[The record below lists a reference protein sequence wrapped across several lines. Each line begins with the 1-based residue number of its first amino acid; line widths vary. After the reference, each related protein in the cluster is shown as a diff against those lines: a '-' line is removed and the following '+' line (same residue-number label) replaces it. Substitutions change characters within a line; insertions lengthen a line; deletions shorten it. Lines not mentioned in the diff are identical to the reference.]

1 MREGNITL
9 NGNSTSPCIF
19 FSAAAQKKRKESVRF
34 SVHFNH
40 VYGFS
45 FEKNNY
51 KYTIKRSESDHIVGL
66 ILHHLLLMLS
76 SWHMFMINK

>member
-1 MREGNITL
+1 MVIQPARV
-9 NGNSTSPCIF
+9 F
-19 FSAAAQKKRKESVRF
+19 FFLLLPKKKRKESVRF

-51 KYTIKRSESDHIVGL
+51 KYRIKRSESDRIVGL
-66 ILHHLLLMLS
+66 IIHHILLMLS
-76 SWHMFMINK
+76 SWHMFIINK

>member
-1 MREGNITL
+1 MVIQPARV
-9 NGNSTSPCIF
+9 F
-19 FSAAAQKKRKESVRF
+19 FFLLLPKKKRKESVRF

-51 KYTIKRSESDHIVGL
+51 KYRIKRSESNCIVGL
-66 ILHHLLLMLS
+66 IIHHLLLMLS